1 MMYKNVIFD
10 LYGTLV
16 DIRTDEEAPLFWSRV
31 ADIFSKKGA
40 VYLPKELRQRYIRYC
55 KEEKLKELIKRPYNR
70 YIDIDLLNVFER
82 LYKHMGVKPT
92 KATLMET
99 AKQFR
104 KASIKHIRLY
114 DGVRELLIFLK
125 EQNCRIYLLSNAQ
138 RSFTLP
144 ELEKVGI
151 LPYFDGILISSDMRV
166 CKPSPIFFK
175 ALLKKYH
182 LDPADCVMIGN
193 DKISD
198 MQGAKNVGID
208 GIYIH
213 QDISPDVEEGEEI
226 AAVYSVMDGD
236 VTKITKYLKTL

>member
-1 MMYKNVIFD
+1 MYKNVIFD

-16 DIRTDEEAPLFWSRV
+16 DIRTDETGSLFWSKV

-40 VYLPKELRQRYIRYC
+40 YYLPRELRQRYIRCC
-55 KEEKLKELIKRPYNR
+55 KQEKLKEIIRRPYNR
-70 YIDIDLLNVFER
+70 YIDIDLLNVFKK
-82 LYKHMGVKPT
+82 LYKLRGINPT
-92 KATLMET
+92 KATLLDT

-104 KASIKHIRLY
+104 RASIKHIRLY
-114 DGVRELLIFLK
+114 PGVRELLVFLK
-125 EQNCRIYLLSNAQ
+125 ESNCRIYLLSNAQ

-144 ELEKVGI
+144 ELERVGI

-175 ALLKKYH
+175 ALMKKYY

-193 DKISD
+193 DKTSD
-198 MQGAKNVGID
+198 MQGARNVGID

-213 QDISPDVEEGEEI
+213 QDISPDVTEGEEI
-226 AAVYSVMDGD
+226 ACVYAVMDGD
-236 VTKITKYLKTL
+236 VTKITKYLRTL